1 MHLDGDVMPSWDD
14 SMPGGGGKGGWWILL
29 GFIAVGLLLAFICN
43 ALGGF
48 ELLDNIM
55 GERNK

>member
-1 MHLDGDVMPSWDD
+1 MPSWDD